1 MPVTIRVG
9 VISDTHGLLRPE
21 ALQALRGADQLI
33 HAGDIGSMQVLQA
46 LEQIAP
52 VTAVRGNNDRGPWA
66 ASLPADVRFEVA
78 GLNIHVLHDL
88 KALNLEPATAGIQVI
103 VSGHSHIPKVER
115 VGGVLFV
122 NPGSAGPRRFKLPVS
137 VAWLEIRGPRA
148 DAQVV
153 ELKV

>member
-1 MPVTIRVG
+1 
-9 VISDTHGLLRPE
+9 
-21 ALQALRGADQLI
+21 
-33 HAGDIGSMQVLQA
+33 MQVLQA

-52 VTAVRGNNDRGPWA
+52 VAAVRGNNDRGPWA

-78 GLNIHVLHDL
+78 GLSIHVLHDL

-103 VSGHSHIPKVER
+103 VSGDSHIPKVER

-137 VAWLEIRGPRA
+137 AAWLEIRGPRA

-153 ELKV
+153 ELEV